1 MADSKKH
8 RSEADRWKDKYLEL
22 AEELEKKEAL
32 SKDFIDILQRLLVRV
47 SLAADGLDQ
56 RLDRELEALRQQLKS
71 NAIDKTDLANRLAKI
86 EKAVLSLDEQK
97 ESDAE
102 IILKSLE
109 KLVDQLLMMNLE
121 RDQKKHLKKLLK
133 DLKGKQASLKDYPQ
147 LLSQFAQL
155 QASAIQAQLLDG
167 GERKAG
173 GFFQRLFRPG
183 EVETVSSDATSQH
196 VHSDEQKWQSVPA
209 SEMDVR
215 EGDFIPGQQ
224 HAEQSS
230 MPPASQPDTIHSASH
245 QEKTYIQMATELDIT
260 VEDNEHESSRVPGFS
275 TISKRVT
282 GALNH
287 LIGQLSVPEDAQG
300 QASKIQQQ
308 IDKGLNWYELGPTL
322 DDVANLVISAV
333 SRAQNEFE
341 SFLKSL
347 DARLAKLQGFLLES
361 KNQQLGWKGNSL
373 ELDRSVRSEVS
384 SISKEVA
391 EATDLKELKSS
402 VEIHLDSIV
411 HSMDAFIL
419 SEEKREQES
428 NEQVEKLKKRLM
440 DMEGEATQIRA
451 KLQEE
456 HKRAMTDTLTQL
468 PNREA
473 FNERMNLEYER
484 WLRYRQPATLVV
496 ADIDLFK
503 RVNDQYGHLAG
514 DKVLQIIAKE
524 IKSRIRKTDFL
535 ARFGGEE
542 FVVIMPE
549 TTEEMA
555 YAVIEKTREM
565 IGRLPFHFRNEDVQI
580 TMSFGIVSFQDDISE
595 TDLFDIADKALYKAK
610 KDGRNRISIAGKG

>member
-1 MADSKKH
+1 MVDSNKK
-8 RSEADRWKDKYLEL
+8 RSEADRWKDKYLVL

-56 RLDRELEALRQQLKS
+56 RLDRELEELRQQLKS
-71 NAIDKTDLANRLAKI
+71 KSTDKSDLATRLAKI

-97 ESDAE
+97 ESDSN
-102 IILKSLE
+102 IVLNSLE
-109 KLVDQLLMMNLE
+109 NLVDQLLTMNLD
-121 RDQKKHLKKLLK
+121 RDQKKQLKKLSK

-147 LLSQFAQL
+147 LLSQYAQL
-155 QASAIQAQLLDG
+155 QAGAIQAQLIEGND
-167 GERKAG
+167 KQSG
-173 GFFQRLFRPG
+173 GFFQRIFKAGESRSSFTEDANPEVRP
-183 EVETVSSDATSQH
+183 E
-196 VHSDEQKWQSVPA
+196 A
-209 SEMDVR
+209 SAAQPEAAQEEIVQ
-215 EGDFIPGQQ
+215 EGDYIPVQNTPETSRGN
-224 HAEQSS
+224 ASS
-230 MPPASQPDTIHSASH
+230 GRDTVNSPPHH
-245 QEKTYIQMATELDIT
+245 ERTYIEQATELDIT
-260 VEDNEHESSRVPGFS
+260 VDDGGESSRVPGFS

-287 LIGQLSVPEDAQG
+287 LIGQLTVPEDAQG
-300 QASKIQQQ
+300 QASKIQEQ

-341 SFLKSL
+341 NFLKSL
-347 DARLAKLQGFLLES
+347 DARLAKLQGYLLES
-361 KNQQLGWKGNSL
+361 KDQQLGWKGNSL

-384 SISKEVA
+384 SISQEVA
-391 EATDLKELKSS
+391 EATDLNQLKSS
-402 VEIHLDSIV
+402 VEVHLDSIV

-428 NEQVEKLKKRLM
+428 NEQVEKLKKRLK
-440 DMEGEATQIRA
+440 DMEGEATQIRER
-451 KLQEE
+451 LHEE

-473 FNERMNLEYER
+473 FNERMDLEYER
-484 WLRYRQPATLVV
+484 WSRYRQPATLVV
-496 ADIDLFK
+496 ADIDFFK

-549 TTEEMA
+549 TADDMA
-555 YAVIEKTREM
+555 YTVIEKTREM
-565 IGRLPFHFRNEDVQI
+565 IARLPFHFRDEDVQI
-580 TMSFGIVSFQDDISE
+580 TMSFGIVSFQEGISQAE
-595 TDLFDIADKALYKAK
+595 LFDLADKALYKAK
-610 KDGRNRISIAGKG
+610 EKGRNCIVVADKG